1 MLATARM
8 FVRTGLVLV
17 AVPALAAPPGPQG
30 SGVTLLPNGWR
41 IAPAGRHITVGDLP
55 LAMVESADGRY
66 LIVSNNGYAKPT
78 LVVVD
83 IERMIVNSRA
93 LLDNAWLGLA
103 WHPDGTRLY
112 SSGAGE
118 STVKELEWANGRLT
132 PGASFVLRRPS
143 KESFVAGLAVSPDG
157 SRLFAVHA
165 LGELLSAVD
174 LTREEPTSASVDLPA
189 EGYAALVSPDGRTVY
204 VSLWGGAKILAF
216 DTATLEK
223 RGEIPV
229 GEHPNAMVFSKD
241 GTRLFVA
248 CANTNAVWVVD
259 LASRTAREQV
269 SVAP

>member
-1 MLATARM
+1 MSQPALRLSPLLLT
-8 FVRTGLVLV
+8 LVLFG
-17 AVPALAAPPGPQG
+17 AGPAPEPPSRPGPEG
-30 SGVTLLPNGWR
+30 GGVTLLPNGWR

-83 IERMIVNSRA
+83 TARMMIKSRV

-118 STVKELEWANGRLT
+118 STVKELGWANGRLT

-143 KESFVAGLAVSPDG
+143 QGSFVAGIAVSPDG

-165 LGELLSAVD
+165 LGQLLSAVD
-174 LTREEPTSASVDLPA
+174 RKSV
-189 EGYAALVSPDGRTVY
+189 V
-204 VSLWGGAKILAF
+204 
-216 DTATLEK
+216 
-223 RGEIPV
+223 
-229 GEHPNAMVFSKD
+229 
-241 GTRLFVA
+241 
-248 CANTNAVWVVD
+248 
-259 LASRTAREQV
+259 
-269 SVAP
+269 

>member
-103 WHPDGTRLY
+103 WHSDGKRLY

-132 PGASFVLRRPS
+132 PGASFVLQRPS

-165 LGELLSAVD
+165 LGELLSAV
-174 LTREEPTSASVDLPA
+174 
-189 EGYAALVSPDGRTVY
+189 GRTVY

-216 DTATLEK
+216 DAATLEK
-223 RGEIPV
+223 QGEVPV
-229 GEHPNAMVFSKD
+229 GAHPNAMAFSKD
-241 GTRLFVA
+241 GTRLF
-248 CANTNAVWVVD
+248 
-259 LASRTAREQV
+259 
-269 SVAP
+269 